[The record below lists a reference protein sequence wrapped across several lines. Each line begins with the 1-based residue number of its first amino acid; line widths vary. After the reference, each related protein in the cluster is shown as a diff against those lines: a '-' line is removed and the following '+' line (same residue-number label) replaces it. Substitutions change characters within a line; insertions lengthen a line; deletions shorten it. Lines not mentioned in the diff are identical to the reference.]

1 MAYSSLSIKQLI
13 TDINSNKYYLPAI
26 QRKFVWGEGK
36 ICKLFNSIMQDYPI
50 GTFLF
55 WELTAKKAG
64 EYTFYEFLKNY
75 HERDSKNQ
83 LVKYDFPFEV
93 RGVLDGQQRISS
105 MYIAL
110 QGVFCTKKKYA
121 KTKNNNAYPERK
133 MYINLLDSD
142 YNFQF
147 LTDEDA
153 KNSQGSYF
161 YLVRNILNELDDD
174 ESDSDSIVDE
184 LIESSPSRAHLLQKN
199 RKQAK
204 KIINRLLNKFNDDQL
219 VSYFKIIN
227 KDLDDIL
234 DIFVRVNSGGTILS
248 KSDLL
253 FSTLVA
259 HWEDGR
265 DQIEKLISD
274 MNGEDSLFSFNTD
287 FLMRTCLFLV
297 DAPMNFKVQT
307 FDSKNIN
314 KIKDNW
320 EKIRKALI
328 DAAALLREFGFN
340 KTRLS
345 SNYAVTPVAYY
356 LFKGGKVDAT
366 TKQELRSLI
375 VHSLLKQVY
384 SGQADTALG
393 GLRDGL
399 RVKSSTNDGV
409 YELKS
414 VTFDF
419 SEYKHTKMSGG
430 KKLTIDTTDIEGFLD
445 YKKGAFSFLL
455 LSVLYPDLK
464 LDQISF
470 HQDHMH
476 PHSKFKASILKGIG
490 IDSDAIKRWQD
501 MRDQLPNLQLLE
513 GQENTA
519 KQATDLSKWV
529 KGKGDDEVYYRKQ
542 NYISLDQSLELKDFE
557 DFFFNRR
564 ESLSKKLHELFGV
577 TYVEEPLEEIA

>member
-1 MAYSSLSIKQLI
+1 MAYSSLSIRQLI

-26 QRKFVWGEGK
+26 QRKFVWGEEK
-36 ICKLFNSIMQDYPI
+36 ICRLFNSIMQDYPI

-55 WELTAKKAG
+55 WELTAQKAN

-83 LVKYDFPFEV
+83 LVNYDFPFEI

-110 QGVFCTKKKYA
+110 QGVYCTKRKYA
-121 KTKNNNAYPERK
+121 KSTNNSAYPERK
-133 MYINLLDSD
+133 MYINLLNDD
-142 YNFQF
+142 YEFKF
-147 LTDEDA
+147 LTDKDA
-153 KNSQGSYF
+153 KNSKSGYF
-161 YLVRNILNELDDD
+161 YLVRNILSEL
-174 ESDSDSIVDE
+174 EDSDADSDNIVDE
-184 LIESSPSRAHLLQKN
+184 LIEIDPSRSDLLIEN
-199 RKQAK
+199 RRQAK

-274 MNGEDSLFSFNTD
+274 MNGEDGLFNFNTD

-307 FDSKNIN
+307 FNSTNIN

-320 EKIRKALI
+320 DQIRKALI
-328 DAAALLREFGFN
+328 DAAAMLREFGFN
-340 KTRLS
+340 KKRLS
-345 SNYAVTPVAYY
+345 SNYAATPLAYY
-356 LFKGGKVDAT
+356 LYKGGKVDST
-366 TKQELRSLI
+366 TKQELRKLI

-384 SGQADTALG
+384 SGQADTALS

-399 RVKSSTNDGV
+399 RIKSNSGDS
-409 YELKS
+409 YILKDIK
-414 VTFDF
+414 FDF

-430 KKLTIDTTDIEGFLD
+430 KKLTIDTADIDNFLE

-455 LSVLYPDLK
+455 LSTLYPDLK

-476 PHSKFKASILKGIG
+476 PHSKFKPSLLKAVG
-490 IDSDAIKRWQD
+490 IDGETIKQWQD
-501 MRDQLPNLQLLE
+501 MRDQVPNLQLLE
-513 GQENTA
+513 GRENTV

-529 KGKGDDEVYYRKQ
+529 NDKTDDATYYRKR
-542 NYISLDQSLELKDFE
+542 NYILDDQSLELEDFE
-557 DFFFNRR
+557 DFFSNRKELLR
-564 ESLSKKLHELFGV
+564 KKLHELFDV
-577 TYVEEPLEEIA
+577 TYIEESFEEAV

>member
-36 ICKLFNSIMQDYPI
+36 ICRLFNSIMQDYPI

-55 WELTAKKAG
+55 WELDAQKAR

-83 LVKYDFPFEV
+83 LVNYNFPSEI

-110 QGVFCTKKKYA
+110 QGVYCTKKKYA
-121 KTKNNNAYPERK
+121 KSANNSAYPERK
-133 MYINLLDSD
+133 MYINLLNDD
-142 YNFQF
+142 YEFKF
-147 LTDEDA
+147 LTEKDA
-153 KNSQGSYF
+153 QNSKSDYF
-161 YLVRNILNELDDD
+161 YLVRNILNELEDADA
-174 ESDSDSIVDE
+174 DSDSIVDE
-184 LIESSPSRAHLLQKN
+184 LIESSPSRSDLLIEN
-199 RKQAK
+199 RRQAK
-204 KIINRLLNKFNDDQL
+204 KIINRLLSKFDDNQL
-219 VSYFKIIN
+219 VSYFRIIN

-259 HWEDGR
+259 HWENGR
-265 DQIEKLISD
+265 DEIEKLISD
-274 MNGEDSLFSFNTD
+274 MNGEDGLFSFNTD

-307 FDSKNIN
+307 FNPTNIH

-320 EKIRKALI
+320 DQIRKALI
-328 DAAALLREFGFN
+328 DAAAMLREFGFN
-340 KTRLS
+340 KKRLS
-345 SNYAVTPVAYY
+345 SNYAATPLAYY
-356 LFKGGKVDAT
+356 LYKGGKVDST
-366 TKQELRSLI
+366 TKQELRKLI

-384 SGQADTALG
+384 SGQADTALS
-393 GLRDGL
+393 GLREGF
-399 RVKSSTNDGV
+399 RIKSANGNE
-409 YELKS
+409 YILKNTS
-414 VTFDF
+414 FNF
-419 SEYKHTKMSGG
+419 SEYKHTRMSGG
-430 KKLTIDTTDIEGFLD
+430 KKLTIDTTDIENFLE

-455 LSVLYPDLK
+455 LSTLYPDLR

-476 PHSKFKASILKGIG
+476 PHSKFKPSILKEAG
-490 IDSDAIKRWQD
+490 IDGETIKQWQD
-501 MRDQLPNLQLLE
+501 MRDQVPNLQLLE
-513 GQENTA
+513 GRENTV

-529 KGKGDDEVYYRKQ
+529 NNKADDATYYRKR
-542 NYISLDQSLELKDFE
+542 NYILDEQSLELADFE
-557 DFFFNRR
+557 EFFSNRKQLLR
-564 ESLSKKLHELFGV
+564 KKLYELFDV
-577 TYVEEPLEEIA
+577 TYIEESIEEAV

>member
-13 TDINSNKYYLPAI
+13 TAINSNKYYLPAI

-36 ICKLFNSIMQDYPI
+36 ICELFNSIMQDYPI

-83 LVKYDFPFEV
+83 LVNYDFPFEI

-110 QGVFCTKKKYA
+110 QGVFCTKNKYA
-121 KTKNNNAYPERK
+121 KTANNNAYPERK
-133 MYINLLDSD
+133 MYINLLDD
-142 YNFQF
+142 GYEFKF
-147 LTDEDA
+147 LTEDDA
-153 KNSQGSYF
+153 QNVQNGYF
-161 YLVRNILNELDDD
+161 YLVRNIINELDDP
-174 ESDSDSIVDE
+174 EADSDSIVDE
-184 LIESSPSRAHLLQKN
+184 LIEGNPRKSYLLEEN

-204 KIINRLLNKFNDDQL
+204 KIINRLLNKFSDDQL

-274 MNGEDSLFSFNTD
+274 MNGEDGLFSFNTD

-320 EKIRKALI
+320 GQIRKSLT
-328 DAAALLREFGFN
+328 DAVAMLRAFGFN
-340 KTRLS
+340 GTRLS

-356 LFKGGKVDAT
+356 LYKGGKVDAT

-393 GLRDGL
+393 SLRDGL
-399 RVKSSTNDGV
+399 RVKSGESDDA
-409 YELKS
+409 YKLKNIN
-414 VTFDF
+414 FNF
-419 SEYKHTKMSGG
+419 SEYKRTKISGG
-430 KKLTIDTTDIEGFLD
+430 KKLTIDSADIGDFLE
-445 YKKGAFSFLL
+445 YKKGAFTFLL
-455 LSVLYPDLK
+455 LSILYPNLE
-464 LDQISF
+464 LDKMSF

-476 PHSKFKASILKGIG
+476 PYSKFKHSILKGIG
-490 IDSDAIKRWQD
+490 IDEDAINAWQD

-513 GQENTA
+513 GQENTV
-519 KQATDLSKWV
+519 KQAADLSKWV
-529 KGKGDDEVYYRKQ
+529 SGKDDETYYRKG
-542 NYISLDQSLELKDFE
+542 NFLTLDQSLDLKDFE
-557 DFFFNRR
+557 DFFAKRR
-564 ESLSKKLHELFGV
+564 GLLSKKLHELFGV
-577 TYVEEPLEEIA
+577 AYVEDPVEETV

>member
-1 MAYSSLSIKQLI
+1 MAYSSLSIRQLI
-13 TDINSNKYYLPAI
+13 KDINSNKYYLPAI
-26 QRKFVWGEGK
+26 QRKFVWGEEK
-36 ICKLFNSIMQDYPI
+36 ICRLFNSIMQDYPI

-55 WELTAKKAG
+55 WELTAQKAN

-75 HERDSKNQ
+75 HERDSKSQ
-83 LVKYDFPFEV
+83 LVNYDFPFEI

-110 QGVFCTKKKYA
+110 QGVYCTKRKYA
-121 KTKNNNAYPERK
+121 KSTNNSAYPERK
-133 MYINLLDSD
+133 MYINLLNDD
-142 YNFQF
+142 YEFKF
-147 LTDEDA
+147 LTDKDA
-153 KNSQGSYF
+153 QNSKSGYF
-161 YLVRNILNELDDD
+161 YLVRNILSEL
-174 ESDSDSIVDE
+174 EDSDADSDNIVDE
-184 LIESSPSRAHLLQKN
+184 LIEIDPSRSDLLIEN
-199 RKQAK
+199 RRQAK

-274 MNGEDSLFSFNTD
+274 MNGEDGLFNFNTD

-307 FDSKNIN
+307 FNPTNIY

-320 EKIRKALI
+320 DQIRTALV
-328 DAAALLREFGFN
+328 DAAAMLREFGFN

-345 SNYAVTPVAYY
+345 SNYAVTPLAYY
-356 LFKGGKVDAT
+356 LYKGGKVDFT
-366 TKQELRSLI
+366 TKQELRKLL
-375 VHSLLKQVY
+375 VNSLLKQVY
-384 SGQADTALG
+384 SGQADTALS

-399 RVKSSTNDGV
+399 RIKSDDSDT
-409 YELKS
+409 YILKAIK
-414 VTFDF
+414 FDF
-419 SEYKHTKMSGG
+419 SEYKHTRMSGG
-430 KKLTIDTTDIEGFLD
+430 KKLTIDTTDIENFLE

-455 LSVLYPDLK
+455 LSTLYPDLR

-476 PHSKFKASILKGIG
+476 PHSKFKPSLLKAVG
-490 IDSDAIKRWQD
+490 IDGETIKQWQD
-501 MRDQLPNLQLLE
+501 MRDQVPNLQLLE
-513 GQENTA
+513 GRENTV

-529 KGKGDDEVYYRKQ
+529 NDKTDDATYYRKR
-542 NYISLDQSLELKDFE
+542 NYILDEQSLDLEDFE
-557 DFFFNRR
+557 DFFSNRKQLLR
-564 ESLSKKLHELFGV
+564 KKLYELFDV
-577 TYVEEPLEEIA
+577 TYIEESFEEAV

>member
-1 MAYSSLSIKQLI
+1 MAYSSLSIRQLI
-13 TDINSNKYYLPAI
+13 KDINHNEYYLPDI

-55 WELTAKKAG
+55 WELTSQKARD
-64 EYTFYEFLKNY
+64 YTFYEFLKNY

-83 LVKYDFPFEV
+83 LVNYNFSSDI

-110 QGVFCTKKKYA
+110 QGVYCTKKKYA
-121 KTKNNNAYPERK
+121 KTKNNSAYPERR
-133 MYINLLDSD
+133 MYINLLNEA
-142 YNFQF
+142 YEFKF

-153 KNSQGSYF
+153 QNSKTGYF
-161 YLVRNILNELDDD
+161 YLVRNILDEL
-174 ESDSDSIVDE
+174 EYSNSNSDSIIDKLMEDE
-184 LIESSPSRAHLLQKN
+184 PSRADLLKEN
-199 RKQAK
+199 RELVT
-204 KIINRLLNKFNDDQL
+204 IIIDQLVNKFNDEQL
-219 VSYFKIIN
+219 VSYFKIVN

-259 HWEDGR
+259 HWHDGR

-274 MNGEDSLFSFNTD
+274 MNGEDGLFNFNTD

-307 FDSKNIN
+307 FNSTNIH

-320 EKIRKALI
+320 DKIRVALV
-328 DAAALLREFGFN
+328 DAAVLLREFGFN
-340 KTRLS
+340 KKRLS
-345 SNYAVTPVAYY
+345 SNYAATPLAYY
-356 LFKGGKVDAT
+356 LYKGGKVDST
-366 TKQELRSLI
+366 TKPELRKLI

-384 SGQADTALG
+384 SGQADTALR
-393 GLRDGL
+393 GLRNGL
-399 RVKSSTNDGV
+399 RQKSESDDTYV
-409 YELKS
+409 LKHMN
-414 VTFDF
+414 FDF
-419 SEYKHTKMSGG
+419 SEYKKTKLSGG
-430 KKLTIDTTDIEGFLD
+430 KELTIDMTDIENFLE

-455 LSVLYPDLK
+455 LSTLYPDLK

-476 PHSKFKASILKGIG
+476 PHSKFKTSKLKEIG
-490 IDSDAIKRWQD
+490 IDNETIKQWQD
-501 MRDQLPNLQLLE
+501 MRDQVPNLQLLE
-513 GQENTA
+513 GRENTV

-529 KGKGDDEVYYRKQ
+529 SDKADDSTYYRKR
-542 NYISLDQSLELKDFE
+542 NYILDEQSLELKDFE
-557 DFFFNRR
+557 DFFSNRKELLR
-564 ESLSKKLHELFGV
+564 KKLYELFDV
-577 TYVEEPLEEIA
+577 TYIEELFEETL